1 LIRTFWFAA
10 VCLAALGGLLAT
22 RVTASMALTGEGVID
37 PAMLGEAKDRLRDKF
52 QDKLED
58 KLQDKLEDK
67 LTKDALTKDTLTK
80 ADRLDIA
87 YRQAAAVV
95 IAEAPANS
103 IAVAEM
109 MPGANAKPASQLP
122 LASAGRRTSVMLPKP
137 RPKIRLAR
145 NIPLARPIAEPKT
158 CAQPE
163 GFGGILLS
171 FAGPPHCG

>member
-1 LIRTFWFAA
+1 LIDRVLDILGVEILIRTFWFAA

-22 RVTASMALTGEGVID
+22 RVTASMALTSEGVID
-37 PAMLGEAKDRLRDKF
+37 PSLLGEAKD
-52 QDKLED
+52 KL
-58 KLQDKLEDK
+58 KDK

-80 ADRLDIA
+80 ADRLDIS
-87 YRQAAAVV
+87 YRQAAAV

-109 MPGANAKPASQLP
+109 TPGANAKPASQLP
-122 LASAGRRTSVMLPKP
+122 LASVGRRTLVMLPRP

-145 NIPLARPIAEPKT
+145 NTPLARPIAELKT

-163 GFGGILLS
+163 GLGGILLS

>member
-1 LIRTFWFAA
+1 MIRTFWFAA

-22 RVTASMALTGEGVID
+22 RVTASMALTGDSVID
-37 PAMLGEAKDRLRDKF
+37 PAMLGEAKDRLRDKL
-52 QDKLED
+52 QN
-58 KLQDKLEDK
+58 KLQDE

-109 MPGANAKPASQLP
+109 MTGANAKPASQLP
-122 LASAGRRTSVMLPKP
+122 LASVGRRTIVMLPKP

-145 NIPLARPIAEPKT
+145 NIPLARSIAELKT

>member
-22 RVTASMALTGEGVID
+22 RVTASMALTGDSVID
-37 PAMLGEAKDRLRDKF
+37 PAMLGEAKDRLRDK
-52 QDKLED
+52 LED
-58 KLQDKLEDK
+58 KLQDKLQDK
-67 LTKDALTKDTLTK
+67 LAKDALTRDTLTK

-122 LASAGRRTSVMLPKP
+122 LASVGRRTSVMLPKP

-145 NIPLARPIAEPKT
+145 NIPLARPTAELKT